1 MSLDL
6 NDRTARL
13 SYALAINV
21 AESLRQMPVD
31 LNMDVLGNALTSLLK
46 GDRPEMDESVYR
58 ASMEELQKDLQSAA
72 QAQHAKAAAANV
84 EAEKAFLAENAK
96 KPGVVTTA
104 SGLQYLELKAGSG
117 DTPKADNVVK
127 VHYEG
132 KLLDGKIFD
141 SSIRRGEPAEFP
153 MNQVIAGWTEALQ
166 LMKVGGKARLFI
178 PAKLAYG
185 ERGAGAAIP
194 PNCAL
199 IFEVELLDI
208 VR

>member
-21 AESLRQMPVD
+21 AESLRQMPVE
-31 LNMDVLGNALTSLLK
+31 LNMDVIGKALPALLT
-46 GDRPEMDESVYR
+46 GGHPEMDETVYR
-58 ASMEELQKDLQSAA
+58 ASMQELQQDLQKAA
-72 QAQHAKAAAANV
+72 QTQHDKAAAANV
-84 EAEKAFLAENAK
+84 EAEKAFLSENAK

-104 SGLQYLELKAGSG
+104 SGLQYLELKAGTG
-117 DTPKADNVVK
+117 DTPKANNVVK

-132 KLLDGKIFD
+132 KLLDGNVFD

-153 MNQVIAGWTEALQ
+153 VNQVIAGWTEALQ

-194 PNCAL
+194 PNCCL
-199 IFEVELLDI
+199 VFEVELLDI